1 MSRKK
6 KIDLKTSIK
15 EKITSTWGIFISACV
30 IFSTGFGGGCYVA
43 NTLADMHH
51 NDDIM
56 KLQKE
61 ILDAKE
67 QNEVTVHDLR
77 NQVYNLQKEL
87 IKERR
92 KDYAEK

>member
-1 MSRKK
+1 
-6 KIDLKTSIK
+6 
-15 EKITSTWGIFISACV
+15 
-30 IFSTGFGGGCYVA
+30 
-43 NTLADMHH
+43 MHH

-77 NQVYNLQKEL
+77 NQVYNLQEEL